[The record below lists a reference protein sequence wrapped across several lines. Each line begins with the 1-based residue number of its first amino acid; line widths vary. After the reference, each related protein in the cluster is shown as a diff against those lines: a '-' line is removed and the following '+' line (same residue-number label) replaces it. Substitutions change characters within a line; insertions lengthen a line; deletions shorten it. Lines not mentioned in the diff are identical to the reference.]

1 MFPET
6 SPKQMKNYSILGSK
20 EQFVIDSANNFV
32 KSRMLSTTKMIF
44 DNIYITDSSMKRIQK
59 LLTQEHDNQRFQVH
73 EWNEDGL
80 PYQEPD

>member
-1 MFPET
+1 
-6 SPKQMKNYSILGSK
+6 MKNYSILGSK
-20 EQFVIDSANNFV
+20 EQFVIDSAKNFV

-44 DNIYITDSSMKRIQK
+44 DNIYITDSSMKRIHK

>member
-1 MFPET
+1 
-6 SPKQMKNYSILGSK
+6 MKNYSILGSK

-44 DNIYITDSSMKRIQK
+44 DNIYITDSSMKRIHK